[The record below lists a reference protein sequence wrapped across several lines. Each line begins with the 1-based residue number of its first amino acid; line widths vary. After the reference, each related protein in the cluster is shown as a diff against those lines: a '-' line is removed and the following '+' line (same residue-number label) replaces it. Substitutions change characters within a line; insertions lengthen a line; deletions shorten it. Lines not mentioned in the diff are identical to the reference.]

1 MKHLPECHRH
11 RRHRG
16 RHHRRHHRPHYR
28 RCHRCCRRRE
38 NVLELTAV

>member
-11 RRHRG
+11 RRHHGRHHG
-16 RHHRRHHRPHYR
+16 RHHRR
-28 RCHRCCRRRE
+28 CHRCRRRE